1 MRKLFFCFALF
12 NLILIGCSSDSEN
25 DQEIVPDITAPEL
38 NISFTGFPNNIGEPI
53 VVSNR
58 IEVNID
64 AKDEGGIAKIEAFL
78 NNEKVGEDT
87 TAPYQIVVD
96 ISNLDSKSASIE
108 TYKNYTLKVT
118 ATDKSGNVQS
128 KEQIINVDNEKPTI
142 SSVTLESGTILNG
155 DENSVSFEV
164 MDNEGL
170 SSIKVYLNEELF
182 TEVTSE
188 LNEININTLKLP
200 EGENTL
206 KIEAIDNAENNNI
219 FEVNFISD
227 NTGPEIAL
235 DNLIENQIL
244 DGPFTLNPTILDVH
258 SDIASVEVLFGEN
271 QLLLVQDMVDFQLEF
286 IPEEYPIGKEN
297 FTFRAFDELGNQTS
311 LTIPTEVKRK
321 LFTIRLENGF
331 LQNNWVGF
339 WVLISEMDGTA
350 ILSKSIESNI
360 SELIIHADDEFPLEK
375 EYMVSFIADENN
387 GSFVKTHMTIVQ
399 NLTRLNFNEINF
411 SSGFGETI
419 TYTTIPMTGF
429 EGVEN
434 VVGRGHGFQT
444 THDNSFENLTLD
456 INSGYGYTPYNGL
469 YLTGYNLGESPSYGY
484 YRLNYP
490 FEANL
495 EIKKSDFQ
503 YDNVATGTVNFS
515 ENSLTNYDDNLF
527 IWGFESPSDLQN
539 GSSHLVYNSFYT
551 FQSFRTRD
559 YFYPDLFSSYK
570 HHFRLNNYNTFRDG
584 LPNENYL
591 IPNWEVSYTQ
601 NEKVV
606 TLNKSGTGY
615 IVGRLIIDLGFQD
628 NSQLVTLIYDS
639 SKQNQVNIPEIPEE
653 LNNLN
658 AFESF
663 KNSNISVDY
672 AELVSFEEI
681 SNYQEYLLKVISVYK
696 EHDEVSPIMESV
708 LDKNGYIFTNWSFK
722 YW

>member
-1 MRKLFFCFALF
+1 MRKLFFCLTLF
-12 NLILIGCSSDSEN
+12 NLLLIGCSSDSDSN
-25 DQEIVPDITAPEL
+25 QEIVPDVTAPEL
-38 NISFTGFPNNIGEPI
+38 NITLTGFPHNSGEPI
-53 VVSNR
+53 VASNS
-58 IEVNID
+58 IEINID

-96 ISNLDSKSASIE
+96 ISTLDSKNAS
-108 TYKNYTLKVT
+108 TKKYKDYTLRVT
-118 ATDKSGNVQS
+118 ATDKSGNTQS
-128 KEQIINVDNEKPTI
+128 KEQIINVDNEKPIIT
-142 SSVTLESGTILNG
+142 SVSLESGTIING
-155 DENSVSFEV
+155 NENTVSFEV
-164 MDNEGL
+164 MDNEEL
-170 SSIKVYLNEELF
+170 SSVKAYLNEELLI
-182 TEVTSE
+182 EVADE
-188 LNEININTLKLP
+188 IYEININTLELQD
-200 EGENTL
+200 GQNIL
-206 KIEAIDNAENNNI
+206 KIEAIDIAENSST
-219 FEVNFISD
+219 FEINFISD
-227 NTGPEIAL
+227 NTGPEITIE
-235 DNLIENQIL
+235 NLTENQIL
-244 DGPFTLNPTILDVH
+244 DNPFKLNPIISDVH
-258 SDIASVEVLFGEN
+258 SDIALIEVLFGEN
-271 QLLLVQDMVDFQLEF
+271 QLLLAQDMVDFQLEF

-297 FTFRAFDELGNQTS
+297 FTFIAFDELGNQTS
-311 LTIPTEVKRK
+311 LSIPTEVKRK

-331 LQNNWVGF
+331 LQNDWVGF

-350 ILSKSIESNI
+350 ILNKSIESNI
-360 SELIIHADDEFPLEK
+360 SELIIHANDEFPLEK

-399 NLTRLNFNEINF
+399 NLTRLNFDEINF
-411 SSGFGETI
+411 SPGFGEKI
-419 TYTTIPMTGF
+419 TYTTVPMTGF

-434 VVGRGHGFQT
+434 VVGRGNGFQT
-444 THDNSFENLTLD
+444 THDNNLENLTLD
-456 INSGYGYTPYNGL
+456 INSGYGYAPYNGL

-484 YRLNYP
+484 YRINYP
-490 FEANL
+490 FETNL
-495 EIKKSDFQ
+495 EIKKSDFL

-539 GSSHLVYNSFYT
+539 GNSHLVYDSFYT

-570 HHFRLNNYNTFRDG
+570 HHFRLNNYNTFRNG

-606 TLNKSGTGY
+606 TINKSGTGY
-615 IVGRLIIDLGFQD
+615 TVGRLIIDLGFQD

-639 SKQNQVNIPEIPEE
+639 SKQNQVYIPEIPEE

-663 KNSNISVDY
+663 KNSSISVDY
-672 AELVSFEEI
+672 AELVSFDDI
-681 SNYQEYLLKVISVYK
+681 SKYQEYLLKVISVYK
-696 EHDEVSPIMESV
+696 EHDEVSPVMESV
-708 LDKNGYIFTNWSFK
+708 LDKNGYIFANWSFK